1 MLISLGQV
9 LPVAALPSTPSTHG
23 NVWSATTACKNR
35 RGYQSNS
42 VEVDYVIRDCGA
54 KVLVDSRDKVAAAL
68 ATGAACVTSGVFGQ
82 QPVPGA
88 KTSTGKIMRRELK
101 KLDS

>member
-9 LPVAALPSTPSTHG
+9 LPAAAFPSTPSTQG

-42 VEVDYVIRDCGA
+42 AEVAYVIRDCGA
-54 KVLVDSRDKVAAAL
+54 KAL

-101 KLDS
+101 MR